1 MLLTGSL
8 IPLPPFAVNE
18 TLNGFKVEILFR
30 DLSVAEL
37 TLSKRVAFLQGNSPI
52 FELDLPEEKN
62 IQKEQPISLYVYDG
76 EGIQLQKLSYD
87 AEQLIK
93 DIAAGIKLQVPI
105 TPAVKLNS
113 ESHKLEGTLGFQG
126 NATPA
131 FNAYTISAHFEE
143 TTGTSGTT
151 LSRAMLGTVSDD
163 GKFSVQIT
171 TTPGQTIA
179 NEGKVLL
186 RVKYPNG
193 QLAKEQHL
201 KNSEPAV
208 STGNINIGGIET
220 WTPPTLSTNPNSQ
233 IAKRQKVKGRVVD
246 ITGKYKIK
254 NAQIIIWGWRSD
266 NVKAVP
272 ILIST
277 TDSLGSF
284 SGEYP
289 KGSFIDA
296 YATIA
301 GTLHDKSDKSLPVD
315 LEIIPG
321 QEPGMKFFP
330 EFIYLAAEVPS
341 NYGETE
347 DDCDCKTLKSFELP
361 DQEEL
366 VHQNSAYAQDIGL
379 GCTNMVTP
387 NRTLE
392 EFSYHLIVRTTDPEI
407 KGTTITDLE
416 RRRQAATFEE
426 RRKFITEV
434 TAGMSANI
442 AIQPTDSTIKAK
454 DAPQPPDQPAE
465 EGDNPKNTAP
475 TKTMGQITNAA
486 QRIALQKHDLG
497 LDSSVPPSMFAINNP
512 AAIIGLAPG
521 IKLPTSD
528 LAQHLEEQ
536 QKTETNN
543 QHKTTADRG
552 LLNAD
557 NCVDWDNEPTFYQAV
572 TIAHGHIL
580 RFKQIWKAAGYSLG
594 DLLYSVPLAPGQKK
608 NIVIFDWGREQTG
621 MRDDQSDFSAHI
633 DAFLSHQRDINSI
646 VNASLAENS
655 KGGSKANT
663 SSKSGSIGGSWAGPL
678 FGGALGISGGYSS
691 SSGDS
696 ESSAWQDNGRQIAAS
711 TQDQLRDSVSQAAS
725 EQRNQRSTVVT
736 TARQGERFKV
746 ETEVIANHNHCHALT
761 IQYFEVLRHYVVEQK
776 LVDVQECLFIPLLM
790 STFDNKK
797 VLRWKEILKSR
808 LLDPGFDPASNKT
821 FYDAFDATQRI
832 VNEYEGSDFPLNTYA
847 DEQIMDVSGD
857 MHIRLRL
864 NRPAP
869 ADNDEVAWP
878 IVYRDFASLSG
889 YTLQWIRTKLST
901 ADIAKRDEVFDREI
915 APKVA
920 EGFVNSLKIAA
931 IDEAGRLVD
940 FNLDVTLIS
949 DYKRDQD
956 LFVTIRSKGVV
967 PALKRR
973 QISRVVI
980 YSAYDLNANESS
992 KAIVVNGRLDYR
1004 SRHSAGTLF
1013 ADGNINNDLKSG
1025 GALANIFGWA
1035 VGDAVSIA
1043 TPLNANELRN
1053 PRREDAELNLRLL
1066 QHLNANLEYYHKCI
1080 WALMDDDRRFMLL
1093 DGYLAP
1099 NTNPPR
1105 SVASVVVNKV
1115 LNVVGN
1121 SLVMAV
1127 APGYRLDPTY
1137 QLPSEGLKT
1146 DDAVVVDENGIVV
1159 PQPKADKRPTLEANS
1174 LLEHY
1179 APTVPS
1185 PPYRVSVPTRGVFT
1199 EAIQGACNSCE
1210 KIEEGRRDWPDKDL
1224 DEPTAINPIQTKAP
1238 EFDPN
1243 QEANLRPTPMNQ
1255 PVINIQNAPPA
1266 PAPGAG
1272 LTDALNLLGKAS
1284 TFANITGLEGNQQNA
1299 IKAAAM
1305 TSEAAKHVADVSA
1318 DLAKTQALLDN
1329 DRAKN
1334 VQTQLDKAKASG
1346 AITQD
1351 QYNEYTKKNFENQLG
1366 ISDKDKENKD
1376 GQAATT
1382 GGNASQAGSGTPG
1395 STDSKEQGGDATDNT
1410 ETPNDATKQEGT
1422 MKTLKDVQFFKQS
1435 KDNDCWATVIAMM
1448 QSWNNKKQYASVED
1462 AVKELG
1468 EKYVGI
1474 YNDDHGLMSKDKEEL
1489 LKKLGI
1495 EPKLDIQ
1502 DLKDMGSITNFLDQ
1516 HGPIW
1521 VTTDADGTVDGQFSP
1536 HARLIVGVDAGDVLL
1551 LDPNPNTAK
1560 GIIRQSFMDFGKAF
1574 LGMLVEGGRR
1584 QLVAFFAKKGVG
1596 MLSVGSNNGKGE
1608 GGNTTLNNK
1617 VNAFK
1622 KLFSSNAASGLLEY
1636 GQFSAAILLMDRI
1649 IDVIRMK
1656 VADPV
1661 LKGETEVLCHKLFIS
1676 VGSPDFKFSDIKT
1689 PTGMLKPSEN
1699 ISNHKEYQ
1707 AKIAGFKQ
1715 KIKGSND
1722 EKTILL
1728 ILENSGATGN
1738 WAFSKINNWNTHNV
1752 LSSLP
1757 FKSDEINI
1765 PCLLALYINCQVM
1778 CGDTA
1783 KYTGI
1788 KCCNSIGST
1797 FKRWNGNPNP
1807 KSYGLTNTSSI
1818 NIDKNNSTNN
1828 YTTLKYDAQ
1837 ILKSSIMD
1845 IKNNIDSGHLLIA
1858 GVLSGATLTKGH
1870 PPIEHW
1876 ILIFGYENDTFLF
1889 WDPDQGD
1896 TNLYGDN
1903 IGELYYDSKGN
1914 IFSTGVDM
1922 DDLKDLDFKNSNSN
1936 SNTRGI
1942 NFHANP
1948 NRKEQHRYQVQ
1959 TLTLI

>member
-179 NEGKVLL
+179 NEGRVLL

-266 NVKAVP
+266 KVKAVP

-289 KGSFIDA
+289 KGSFVDA

-434 TAGMSANI
+434 TARMSANI
-442 AIQPTDSTIKAK
+442 AIQPKDFTIEAK
-454 DAPQPPDQPAE
+454 EAPQRPDQPAE
-465 EGDNPKNTAP
+465 EGDNPKFTAP
-475 TKTMGQITNAA
+475 TKTKVQTTNAA
-486 QRIALQKHDLG
+486 QRIALQKHDVGLG
-497 LDSSVPPSMFAINNP
+497 SSVNPSMFAMNNP

-528 LAQHLEEQ
+528 LVQYLEEQ

-543 QHKTTADRG
+543 QYKTTADRG

-691 SSGDS
+691 SSGDA

-973 QISRVVI
+973 QISRVII

-1137 QLPSEGLKT
+1137 QLPSEGLTT
-1146 DDAVVVDENGIVV
+1146 DDAVVVDENGNVV

-1179 APTVPS
+1179 APTAPS
-1185 PPYRVSVPTRGVFT
+1185 PPYRVSVPTRGVFA

-1210 KIEEGRRDWPDKDL
+1210 KLEEGRRDWADKDL

-1243 QEANLRPTPMNQ
+1243 QEANLRPNPMTQ

-1272 LTDALNLLGKAS
+1272 LTDALSLLGKAS

-1318 DLAKTQALLDN
+1318 DLAKTQAILDN
-1329 DRAKN
+1329 ERAKN
-1334 VQTQLDKAKASG
+1334 IQSQLDKAKDSG
-1346 AITQD
+1346 AITQE

-1366 ISDKDKENKD
+1366 ISDKDKNKD
-1376 GQAATT
+1376 GGQGAANSGTT
-1382 GGNASQAGSGTPG
+1382 GTPPNGSPSGTTPG
-1395 STDSKEQGGDATDNT
+1395 KTDGTDGQPSGDTGADKVKDEADAKGGI
-1410 ETPNDATKQEGT
+1410 
-1422 MKTLKDVQFFKQS
+1422 MRSLKDIQFFKQG
-1435 KDNDCWATVIAMM
+1435 KDKPNACWAAVIAMM
-1448 QSWNNKKQYASVED
+1448 LSWKNKKQYADIEAALKEAGEEYVKIYTED
-1462 AVKELG
+1462 T
-1468 EKYVGI
+1468 
-1474 YNDDHGLMSKDKEEL
+1474 GLMAKDKDAL

-1502 DLKDMGSITNFLDQ
+1502 DFKEMGSITNFLDQ
-1516 HGPIW
+1516 HGPLW
-1521 VTTDADGTVDGQFSP
+1521 VTTDVDGSVDGKFSP
-1536 HARLIVGVDAGDVLL
+1536 HARLLVGIDGTDVLL
-1551 LDPNPNTAK
+1551 LDPDPNK
-1560 GIIRQSFMDFGKAF
+1560 PEGVIKLSMVDFGKDF
-1574 LGMLVEGGRR
+1574 LAMATEGKGR
-1584 QLVAFFAKKGVG
+1584 QLVAFFAEKGVG
-1596 MLSVGSNNGKGE
+1596 LLSIANDSNTKGE
-1608 GGNTTLNNK
+1608 GDGKNEVSIPMKEMTKAVEVGVEMVIDILGDEIKSTLFEKNKISFEKGSVSRIECLLRNKNQPPIKVSPGIVQFDKDLEKYDKINFDGISDKRVVNDELIALFKEVGLFYIEHEVYFNGIELRANFYPQFVEPDIMKSVKKYAWWLVGPLEGAVALTNDKRGKYEAIISTTAIVKDLFPKEIPKFKSFLEYGITESTGEVSHNNTTKKIISVAVEKGAPNSEKLPTFIKDVVNPKIRNINK
-1617 VNAFK
+1617 NIAKKFSKIQSIPGIEVHFRIDIKPKENALS
-1622 KLFSSNAASGLLEY
+1622 LFSSYKVEY
-1636 GQFSAAILLMDRI
+1636 TLHINSLFGFGENILSDPKMYGNPDNIDFHSAISNI
-1649 IDVIRMK
+1649 K
-1656 VADPV
+1656 V
-1661 LKGETEVLCHKLFIS
+1661 TEV
-1676 VGSPDFKFSDIKT
+1676 
-1689 PTGMLKPSEN
+1689 
-1699 ISNHKEYQ
+1699 
-1707 AKIAGFKQ
+1707 
-1715 KIKGSND
+1715 
-1722 EKTILL
+1722 
-1728 ILENSGATGN
+1728 
-1738 WAFSKINNWNTHNV
+1738 SKI
-1752 LSSLP
+1752 
-1757 FKSDEINI
+1757 
-1765 PCLLALYINCQVM
+1765 
-1778 CGDTA
+1778 
-1783 KYTGI
+1783 
-1788 KCCNSIGST
+1788 
-1797 FKRWNGNPNP
+1797 
-1807 KSYGLTNTSSI
+1807 
-1818 NIDKNNSTNN
+1818 
-1828 YTTLKYDAQ
+1828 
-1837 ILKSSIMD
+1837 
-1845 IKNNIDSGHLLIA
+1845 
-1858 GVLSGATLTKGH
+1858 
-1870 PPIEHW
+1870 
-1876 ILIFGYENDTFLF
+1876 
-1889 WDPDQGD
+1889 
-1896 TNLYGDN
+1896 
-1903 IGELYYDSKGN
+1903 
-1914 IFSTGVDM
+1914 
-1922 DDLKDLDFKNSNSN
+1922 
-1936 SNTRGI
+1936 
-1942 NFHANP
+1942 
-1948 NRKEQHRYQVQ
+1948 
-1959 TLTLI
+1959 